1 MAVEVKRC
9 VGVQTLPAPEGACE
23 LIRKRRGQVWVRRA

>member
-9 VGVQTLPAPEGACE
+9 VGVQKLPAPEGACE
-23 LIRKRRGQVWVRRA
+23 LIVKRPSRAGVPWA